1 MEFNFKQ
8 LISNKE
14 KEFKIFIKKYKEHL
28 EETGEAK
35 DILIK
40 HLSGENISKQ
50 EIQIVK
56 DQSVEIIK
64 SMGIG
69 IPTILL
75 PGGLALLAFIIW
87 LSKRYDID
95 ILPSY
100 LKSED

>member
-1 MEFNFKQ
+1 MEFNFKE

-40 HLSGENISKQ
+40 YLSGENISKQ

-56 DQSVEIIK
+56 DQSIEIIK

-87 LSKRYDID
+87 LSKRYGID

-100 LKSED
+100 LK

>member
-1 MEFNFKQ
+1 MEFNFKE

-40 HLSGENISKQ
+40 YLSGENISKQ

-56 DQSVEIIK
+56 DQSIEIIK

-87 LSKRYDID
+87 LSKRYKMD
-95 ILPSY
+95 ILPNY
-100 LKSED
+100 LKTE

>member
-1 MEFNFKQ
+1 MEFNFKE

-40 HLSGENISKQ
+40 YLSGENISKQ

-56 DQSVEIIK
+56 DQSIEIIK

-100 LKSED
+100 LKSD

>member
-1 MEFNFKQ
+1 MEFNFKE

-40 HLSGENISKQ
+40 YLSGENISKQ
-50 EIQIVK
+50 EIKIVK
-56 DQSVEIIK
+56 DQSIEIIK

-87 LSKRYDID
+87 LSKRYKMN
-95 ILPSY
+95 ILPNY
-100 LKSED
+100 LKTE

>member
-1 MEFNFKQ
+1 MEFNFKE

-40 HLSGENISKQ
+40 YLSGENISKQ

-56 DQSVEIIK
+56 DQSIEIIK

-87 LSKRYDID
+87 LSKKYKMD
-95 ILPSY
+95 ILPNY
-100 LKSED
+100 LKTE

>member
-1 MEFNFKQ
+1 MEFNFKE

-14 KEFKIFIKKYKEHL
+14 KEFKIFIKKYKDHL
-28 EETGEAK
+28 EETGDAREVLFK
-35 DILIK
+35 YV
-40 HLSGENISKQ
+40 SGQ
-50 EIQIVK
+50 EVTKEELQLVK
-56 DQSVEIIK
+56 DQSIEIIK
-64 SMGIG
+64 SLGIG

-87 LSKRYDID
+87 LSKKYDID

>member
-1 MEFNFKQ
+1 MEFNFKE

-40 HLSGENISKQ
+40 YLSGENISKQ

-56 DQSVEIIK
+56 DQSIEIIK

-87 LSKRYDID
+87 LSKRYGID

-100 LKSED
+100 LKSD

>member
-1 MEFNFKQ
+1 MEFNFKE

-40 HLSGENISKQ
+40 YLSGENISKQ

-56 DQSVEIIK
+56 DQSIEIIK

-100 LKSED
+100 LK